1 MDDLGFVNSLC
12 LFSNFLRRIIW
23 YWIKKIGLGFM
34 SKLSA
39 SHFYKINNF
48 NKLKVF
54 ESHSAALLE
63 LYHTNVVVVVA
74 VVAVCCWY
82 CLKLA

>member
-1 MDDLGFVNSLC
+1 LPIQQLSQGDYLVLD
-12 LFSNFLRRIIW
+12 
-23 YWIKKIGLGFM
+23 KKIGLGFM
-34 SKLSA
+34 SKMSA

-74 VVAVCCWY
+74 VCCWY

>member
-23 YWIKKIGLGFM
+23 DWIKKNWIGFM

-74 VVAVCCWY
+74 VCCWY

>member
-1 MDDLGFVNSLC
+1 LPIQQLSQGDYLVLD
-12 LFSNFLRRIIW
+12 
-23 YWIKKIGLGFM
+23 KKIGLGFM
-34 SKLSA
+34 SKMSA

-63 LYHTNVVVVVA
+63 LYHTNVVVVA

-82 CLKLA
+82 CLKLAQYITKFPNV